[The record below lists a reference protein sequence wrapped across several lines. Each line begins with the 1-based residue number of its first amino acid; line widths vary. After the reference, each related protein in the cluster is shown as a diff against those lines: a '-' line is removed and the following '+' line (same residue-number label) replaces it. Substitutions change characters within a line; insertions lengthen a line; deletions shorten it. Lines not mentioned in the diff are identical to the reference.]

1 MVTFV
6 VGPKGRK
13 LENTQKSVLCVRSEY
28 FDTMFRSEVQCPD
41 EVHVQET
48 SFEAFESVII
58 YLLTDQVCVDTTT
71 QHAFDT
77 MDLARRYQ
85 IKRLELLCQQ
95 QVEEGLDEHNAVP
108 LMEAS
113 NALSHDRLASICGI
127 SGSGTVCCHWW
138 AMAHL
143 GGVQLG
149 ELTSLTRHHRQ
160 AFSGHACGGIAQ
172 WHLSAHSPPELD
184 RTVVRAPGN
193 AGAVLSLHV
202 AWSFLFS
209 GHADGACLLPAD
221 IAPSSCSPGLP
232 AT

>member
-113 NALSHDRLASICGI
+113 NALSHDRLASRCRNYVQGNP
-127 SGSGTVCCHWW
+127 SAVLAADGVAQLQSLKLAKGLLLD
-138 AMAHL
+138 AMATVASHK
-143 GGVQLG
+143 
-149 ELTSLTRHHRQ
+149 SRQ
-160 AFSGHACGGIAQ
+160 
-172 WHLSAHSPPELD
+172 
-184 RTVVRAPGN
+184 T
-193 AGAVLSLHV
+193 
-202 AWSFLFS
+202 
-209 GHADGACLLPAD
+209 
-221 IAPSSCSPGLP
+221 
-232 AT
+232 